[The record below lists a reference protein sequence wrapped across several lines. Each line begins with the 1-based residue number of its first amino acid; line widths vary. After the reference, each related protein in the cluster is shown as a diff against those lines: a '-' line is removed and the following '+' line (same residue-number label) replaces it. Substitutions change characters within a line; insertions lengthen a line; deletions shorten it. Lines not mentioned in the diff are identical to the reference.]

1 MNWLA
6 KVVQGE
12 PDEFVHAK
20 LVKYGI
26 GSHHGPR
33 AHLAFSKKRIAFK
46 VDLGFEDSFIQ
57 GYVDGAPEG
66 THRISGLIVSYS
78 DRTNE
83 FADLN
88 MPLLWKKSGGK
99 GPPTYKAKLKEIAP
113 LQDIRQ
119 LVHNEGPTTFFL
131 LSMSPSAAGTPW
143 KMTTKTSF
151 PKAPKGAEDGQ
162 TKVKAPV
169 FCKGALANTP
179 EIMEFIL
186 QETLPD
192 LRGEIGSKT
201 KKVQI
206 LHTIVIE
213 SIEIPEDPNLS
224 FAEKRKLAK
233 RNARLLRKVV
243 IDDKEYT
250 SEYEFVA

>member
-6 KVVQGE
+6 KVV
-12 PDEFVHAK
+12 
-20 LVKYGI
+20 
-26 GSHHGPR
+26 R
-33 AHLAFSKKRIAFK
+33 RISFK
-46 VDLGFEDSFIQ
+46 VDLGFEETFIQ

-66 THRISGLIVSYS
+66 THRISGLIVTYS
-78 DRTNE
+78 DRANE
-83 FADLN
+83 FANLN

-119 LVHNEGPTTFFL
+119 LVYNEAPTTFFL
-131 LSMSPSAAGTPW
+131 LSMSPSDAGAPW
-143 KMTTKTSF
+143 KLTTKTSF
-151 PKAPKGAEDGQ
+151 PKAPKGAEEGE

-179 EIMEFIL
+179 DTMEFIL

-192 LRGEIGSKT
+192 LWEEIGPKT

-213 SIEIPEDPNLS
+213 TIEIPKDPNLS
-224 FAEKRKLAK
+224 FAEKRKIAK
-233 RNARLLRKVV
+233 RRGRLLRKVV

-250 SEYEFVA
+250 SEFNFVA

>member
-6 KVVQGE
+6 KVVRGE

-33 AHLAFSKKRIAFK
+33 AHLAFSKKRISFK
-46 VDLGFEDSFIQ
+46 VDLGFEDTFTQ
-57 GYVDGAPEG
+57 AYVDGAPEG
-66 THRISGLIVSYS
+66 THRISGLIVTYS
-78 DRTNE
+78 DRADE
-83 FADLN
+83 FANLN
-88 MPLLWKKSGGK
+88 MPVLWKKSGGK
-99 GPPTYKAKLKEIAP
+99 GPPTHKAKLKEIAP

-131 LSMSPSAAGTPW
+131 LSMNPSEPETPW
-143 KMTTKTSF
+143 KITTKTSF
-151 PKAPKGAEDGQ
+151 PKAPKGAEDDQ
-162 TKVKAPV
+162 TEAKAPV
-169 FCKGALANTP
+169 FCKGTLANTP
-179 EIMEFIL
+179 ETMEFIL

-192 LRGEIGSKT
+192 LWEEIGPKT

-213 SIEIPEDPNLS
+213 TIEIPKDPSLS

-233 RNARLLRKVV
+233 RSARLLRKVV
-243 IDDKEYT
+243 IDGKEYT
-250 SEYEFVA
+250 SEYDFVA

>member
-6 KVVQGE
+6 KVLQGA
-12 PDEFVHAK
+12 PDEFVHAA

-26 GSHHGPR
+26 GSHIGPR
-33 AHLAFSKKRIAFK
+33 AHLAFSNKRITFK
-46 VDLGFEDSFIQ
+46 VDLGFEDTFIQ

-78 DRTNE
+78 DRANE

-99 GPPTYKAKLKEIAP
+99 GPPTYKSKLKEVAP
-113 LQDIRQ
+113 LQDIKQ
-119 LVHNEGPTTFFL
+119 LVLKEGPTTFFL

-143 KMTTKTSF
+143 KITTKTSF
-151 PKAPKGAEDGQ
+151 PKAPKDTEDG
-162 TKVKAPV
+162 KSKAKAPV
-169 FCKGALANTP
+169 FCKGALANSP
-179 EIMEFIL
+179 DILEFIL

-192 LRGEIGSKT
+192 LWEEIGPKT

-206 LHTIVIE
+206 LHKIIIE

-243 IDDKEYT
+243 IDGKEYT
-250 SEYEFVA
+250 SEYDFVA

>member
-6 KVVQGE
+6 KVVRDE

-33 AHLAFSKKRIAFK
+33 AHLAFSKKRISFK
-46 VDLGFEDSFIQ
+46 VDLGFEETFMQ

-66 THRISGLIVSYS
+66 THRISGLIVTYS
-78 DRTNE
+78 DRANE
-83 FADLN
+83 FANLN

-119 LVHNEGPTTFFL
+119 LVHNEAPTTYFL
-131 LSMSPSAAGTPW
+131 LSMSPSDAGTPW
-143 KMTTKTSF
+143 KITTKTSF
-151 PKAPKGAEDGQ
+151 PKAPKGAEEGK

-179 EIMEFIL
+179 DAMKFIL

-192 LRGEIGSKT
+192 LWEEIGPKT

-233 RNARLLRKVV
+233 RSARLLRKVV

-250 SEYEFVA
+250 REYDFVA

>member
-1 MNWLA
+1 MNWLT
-6 KVVQGE
+6 KVVRGE
-12 PDEFVHAK
+12 HDEFVHAK

-26 GSHHGPR
+26 GTHHGPR
-33 AHLAFSKKRIAFK
+33 AHLAFSKKRISFK
-46 VDLGFEDSFIQ
+46 VDLGFEDTFIQ

-78 DRTNE
+78 DRANE
-83 FADLN
+83 FANLN

-99 GPPTYKAKLKEIAP
+99 GPPTHKAKLKEIAP
-113 LQDIRQ
+113 LQDIKQ

-131 LSMSPSAAGTPW
+131 LSMSPGVAGTPW
-143 KMTTKTSF
+143 KITTKTSF
-151 PKAPKGAEDGQ
+151 PKTPKGAEDGE

-179 EIMEFIL
+179 VMNKFVL
-186 QETLPD
+186 QEILPD
-192 LRGEIGSKT
+192 LWEEIGPKT

-213 SIEIPEDPNLS
+213 SIEIPEDPSLS

-233 RNARLLRKVV
+233 RSARLLRKVV
-243 IDDKEYT
+243 IDEKEYT
-250 SEYEFVA
+250 SKFDFVA

>member
-6 KVVQGE
+6 KIVRGN

-33 AHLAFSKKRIAFK
+33 AHLGFSKKRISFK
-46 VDLGFEDSFIQ
+46 VDLGFEDTVIQ

-78 DRTNE
+78 DRANE
-83 FADLN
+83 FASLN
-88 MPLLWKKSGGK
+88 MPLLWKRSGGK
-99 GPPTYKAKLKEIAP
+99 GPPTHKAKLKEIAP
-113 LQDIRQ
+113 LQDIKQ
-119 LVHNEGPTTFFL
+119 LVDNIGPTTFFM
-131 LSMSPSAAGTPW
+131 LSMSPSETGTPW
-143 KMTTKTSF
+143 KIATKTSF
-151 PKAPKGAEDGQ
+151 PKAPKGAEEGD

-169 FCKGALANTP
+169 FSKGALANTP
-179 EIMEFIL
+179 DAMEFVL

-192 LRGEIGSKT
+192 LREEIGPKT

-206 LHTIVIE
+206 LHTIIIDA
-213 SIEIPEDPNLS
+213 IEIPEDPSLS

-233 RNARLLRKVV
+233 RSGKILRKVV
-243 IDDKEYT
+243 IDDKEYA
-250 SEYEFVA
+250 SEYNFLA

>member
-1 MNWLA
+1 MNWLT
-6 KVVQGE
+6 KVVRGE
-12 PDEFVHAK
+12 HDEFVHAK

-26 GSHHGPR
+26 GTHHGPR
-33 AHLAFSKKRIAFK
+33 AHLAFSKKRISFK
-46 VDLGFEDSFIQ
+46 VDLGFEDTFIQ

-78 DRTNE
+78 DRANE
-83 FADLN
+83 FANLN

-99 GPPTYKAKLKEIAP
+99 GPPTHKAKLKEIAP
-113 LQDIRQ
+113 LQDIKQ

-131 LSMSPSAAGTPW
+131 LSMSPSVAGTPW
-143 KMTTKTSF
+143 KITTKTSF
-151 PKAPKGAEDGQ
+151 PKTPKGAEDGE

-179 EIMEFIL
+179 VMNKFVL

-192 LRGEIGSKT
+192 LWEEISPKT

-206 LHTIVIE
+206 LHTIIIE
-213 SIEIPEDPNLS
+213 SIEIPEDPRLS

-233 RNARLLRKVV
+233 RSARLLRKVV

-250 SEYEFVA
+250 SEFDFVA